1 MKNEKVNPALVS
13 NYIQH
18 IMENIIYNEL
28 VRRRYSV
35 DVGVIA
41 DRTGGGN
48 VQKEIDFVVNDGD
61 KKIYIQSVFRMD
73 TDRKETSELAPLA
86 LTKDFLKKA
95 MIRMDIPHNFYDD
108 NGSFHCNLVDFL
120 LGRVELF

>member
-1 MKNEKVNPALVS
+1 MSLCAAGIPL
-13 NYIQH
+13 
-18 IMENIIYNEL
+18 MW
-28 VRRRYSV
+28 
-35 DVGVIA
+35 GVIA